1 MLRDPAVAGLTAP
14 TATASAFTAPR
25 TAPFAVWWPGAT
37 LGSGRRP
44 HRILG
49 ILGRLLA
56 DYSSPSA
63 AGSRSFGPSTTILD
77 RNCAAPR
84 SSTSRCRL
92 PPRARLRCSRVGF
105 AAAGTARARRTRVWG
120 ISARLAAS
128 RRPRRRQAHA
138 RFASFSHRCRIS
150 SAAAVAGRAPRGA
163 RLHSL
168 PHLS

>member
-1 MLRDPAVAGLTAP
+1 MHCCSEAE
-14 TATASAFTAPR
+14 ASARASVTEASGGVLVCELVRFSLLCFWR
-25 TAPFAVWWPGAT
+25 GQRGWDFRGIAVLQCGKF
-37 LGSGRRP
+37 
-44 HRILG
+44 
-49 ILGRLLA
+49 
-56 DYSSPSA
+56 
-63 AGSRSFGPSTTILD
+63 GSRSFGPSTTVLD

-128 RRPRRRQAHA
+128 RRPRRRQARA